1 MQENMIRKM
10 DGGRKNMAIFE
21 GCGTALITP
30 FKNGEIDYP
39 ALDQLVE
46 TQIEAGVDALI
57 AAGTTGEPA
66 TMTWEEHLSVIR
78 RVVDVAHG
86 RVPVIAG
93 TGSNCTRE
101 AADAARMAKQF
112 GADAQLVVTPYYNKT
127 SQEGLVAHYHTIA
140 DAATLPVIVYNVP
153 SRTGLNMGPEAL
165 AAICSHPNIIGVK
178 EASSDVGQA
187 MEKMR
192 VVGDMADFYSGND
205 DIAVPMMCCGFKGVI
220 SVVSNVAPKETTMMA
235 HLALEGKNREAAAW
249 QLKLLPLINALF
261 CETSPIPA
269 KAAMHALG
277 MCEEELRLP
286 LVPMQERNRPRLF
299 QAMRD
304 LGLAVQ

>member
-1 MQENMIRKM
+1 MS
-10 DGGRKNMAIFE
+10 IFT

-30 FKNGEIDYP
+30 FKNDEIDFP
-39 ALDQLVE
+39 ALDNLVE
-46 TQIEAGVDALI
+46 SQIEAGIDTLI

-101 AADAARMAKQF
+101 AVEAARMSKEF

-127 SQEGLVAHYHTIA
+127 SQEGLVAHYHAIA

-153 SRTGLNMGPEAL
+153 ARTGINMGPEAL
-165 AAICSHPNIIGVK
+165 AAICKHPNIVGVK
-178 EASSDVGQA
+178 EASSDVGQSL
-187 MEKMR
+187 EKMR
-192 VVGDMADFYSGND
+192 QVGGLADFYCGND
-205 DIAVPMMCCGFKGVI
+205 DIAVPMLACGYKGLI
-220 SVVSNVAPKETTMMA
+220 SVVSNVAPKETVHMVHA
-235 HLALEGKNREAAAW
+235 ALEGNNKEAAEY

-261 CETSPIPA
+261 CETSPIPC
-269 KAAMHALG
+269 KAAMAALG
-277 MCEEELRLP
+277 MCEDELRLP
-286 LVPMQERNRPRLF
+286 LVPMQQRNRPKLY
-299 QAMRD
+299 QAMKD
-304 LGLAVQ
+304 LGMKMKFPGF

>member
-1 MQENMIRKM
+1 
-10 DGGRKNMAIFE
+10 MALFT

-30 FKNGEIDYP
+30 FKNDEIDYP
-39 ALDQLVE
+39 ALERLVE

-66 TMTWEEHLSVIR
+66 TMTWEEHLNVIH

-101 AADAARMAKQF
+101 AVEAARMSKQF

-127 SQEGLVAHYHTIA
+127 SQEGLIAHFHAVA
-140 DAATLPVIVYNVP
+140 DAATPPVIVYNVP
-153 SRTGLNMGPEAL
+153 SRTGINMGPEAL
-165 AAICSHPNIIGVK
+165 AAICRHPNIIGVK
-178 EASSDVGQA
+178 EASSDVGQSL
-187 MEKMR
+187 EKMR
-192 VVGDMADFYSGND
+192 VVDGLADFYSGND
-205 DIAVPMMCCGFKGVI
+205 DIAVPMIACGYKGLI
-220 SVVSNVAPKETTMMA
+220 SVVSNVVPAETTQMT

-261 CETSPIPA
+261 CETSPIPC
-269 KAAMHALG
+269 KAAMAALG
-277 MCEEELRLP
+277 FCEDEVRLP
-286 LVPMQERNRPRLF
+286 LVPMQDRNRGRLY
-299 QAMRD
+299 QAMRE
-304 LGLAVQ
+304 LGLQVKEA

>member
-1 MQENMIRKM
+1 MS
-10 DGGRKNMAIFE
+10 IFT

-30 FKNGEIDYP
+30 FKNDEIDYP
-39 ALDQLVE
+39 ALDNLVE
-46 TQIEAGVDALI
+46 SQIEAGIDALI

-101 AADAARMAKQF
+101 AVEAARMSKEF

-127 SQEGLVAHYHTIA
+127 SQEGLVAHYHAIA

-153 SRTGLNMGPEAL
+153 ARTGINMGPEAL
-165 AAICSHPNIIGVK
+165 AAICKHPNIVGVK
-178 EASSDVGQA
+178 EASSDVGQSL
-187 MEKMR
+187 EKMR
-192 VVGDMADFYSGND
+192 QVGSLADFYCGND
-205 DIAVPMMCCGFKGVI
+205 DIAVPMLACGYKGLI
-220 SVVSNVAPKETTMMA
+220 SVVSNVAPKETVHMVHA
-235 HLALEGKNREAAAW
+235 ALDGNNREAAQY

-261 CETSPIPA
+261 CETSPIPC
-269 KAAMHALG
+269 KAAMAALG
-277 MCEEELRLP
+277 LCEDELRLP
-286 LVPMQERNRPRLF
+286 LVPMQQRNRPKLY
-299 QAMRD
+299 QAMKD
-304 LGLAVQ
+304 LGLKVKFPGF